1 MSEIKYLDLA
11 GLTEFKEELDR
22 VRQSDNLN
30 ITEALNDISSSIG
43 NGTLTIKKNSVSQG
57 TFTANQKT
65 NTDINISVP
74 TNITDLG
81 QTAITEIQNLI
92 RYGQLDVSSLT
103 NEQKLA
109 LHESIASTYDYLSE
123 ANVEDKLEAYGKI
136 IHYDSST
143 QKIQLK
149 NGDTVL
155 SEFSAAD
162 FISDG
167 MVEDVRITSGT
178 GDNVGKTVLLI
189 DFNTDSGI
197 TDIEIPLEDI
207 FDASNYYTKTEV
219 DNLLPDT
226 LTQSEVNTG
235 TDTTGK
241 LVSAKI
247 IRDSIDN
254 AIYGGGSSSGTVITT
269 TNLSSEGISAGF
281 AKTVQVGTNT
291 PVGIDSNGN
300 IPIPAYPTSLPAS
313 DVSAWAKASTKP
325 TYTSSEIGL
334 GNVTNDAQVKASEK
348 GVANG
353 VATLDANSKI
363 PSSQLAF
370 ASNATCEAIIDE
382 LI

>member
-11 GLTEFKEELDR
+11 GLTTFKENLDN

-30 ITEALNDISSSIG
+30 ITEALNDISGSIG
-43 NGTLTIKKNSVSQG
+43 NGTLTIKKNNVSQG

-65 NTDINISVP
+65 SSEINITVP

-81 QTAITEIQNLI
+81 QTAIAEIQNLI

-123 ANVEDKLEAYGKI
+123 ADVEDKLEAYGKI

-167 MVEDVRITSGT
+167 MVEDVKIISGT

-219 DNLLPDT
+219 DNKIV
-226 LTQSEVNTG
+226 QSDWNQTNITANDYIKNKPAAVTESTVINWGFTKNTG
-235 TDTTGK
+235 TVVG
-241 LVSAKI
+241 VKI
-247 IRDSIDN
+247 GQDS
-254 AIYGGGSSSGTVITT
+254 T
-269 TNLSSEGISAGF
+269 IS
-281 AKTVQVGTNT
+281 
-291 PVGIDSNGN
+291 PDSQGVVTLPEYPDFE
-300 IPIPAYPTSLPAS
+300 IEPTS
-313 DVSAWAKASTKP
+313 SADT
-325 TYTSSEIGL
+325 II
-334 GNVTNDAQVKASEK
+334 N
-348 GVANG
+348 
-353 VATLDANSKI
+353 TLN
-363 PSSQLAF
+363 LR
-370 ASNATCEAIIDE
+370 
-382 LI
+382 